1 MSVSVIIIAKLLK
14 DASIF
19 EGEFKMITNEQL
31 ADLIFPDVKET
42 IEDLE
47 KRYPKRNL
55 GEKAEVT
62 RFAPSPTGFLHTG
75 SLFTSMICQK
85 LAKQSGGVF
94 YIRLEDTDTKREI
107 SGAGEQ
113 LLNEMKK
120 FDVVPNEGYLGDHE
134 EGEYGPYTQS
144 KRAHIYKVC
153 IKELLRQGK
162 AYPCFCSSSDI
173 EELRKAQEAN
183 KMIPGYYGPFAKC
196 KMLTN
201 EERYELIKSGKPFV
215 IRFNSNGNHNRKI
228 RVFDLI
234 HGTFAIAENDQDIVI
249 YKSDGLPTY
258 HFAHACDDHFM
269 HTTTVIR
276 GEEWISSLPI
286 HLQLFEALG
295 FETPSYA
302 HVPVIMK
309 IDENG
314 NRRKLSKRKD
324 KEAAVSYFLDD
335 GYPSEALIMYLMTIA
350 NSNFE
355 EYIFQEDFKNMDK
368 FELSFEKFS
377 LDGALFDEIKLQFFA
392 REILARKTKEE
403 MLQLTLAYAK
413 DHDER
418 LYSYVNS
425 NKEYFMEI
433 INIERE
439 NENPRKDYYKLG
451 GLLDTI
457 GFFYNDIYD
466 SSLDVSIFNP
476 NIASDIKISLLEE
489 LRDTLDFDKPQ
500 DQWFNDMKEIGQ
512 KHKFAPSNKIYK
524 ADKENY
530 VGHVGDVAELLRISL
545 CAKKNAP
552 NLYYVMR
559 VLGKAEVTRRI
570 DKVISLL

>member
-1 MSVSVIIIAKLLK
+1 
-14 DASIF
+14 
-19 EGEFKMITNEQL
+19 MITNEQL
-31 ADLIFPDVKET
+31 ADLIFPDIKET

-47 KRYPKRNL
+47 KRYPVRNL
-55 GEKAEVT
+55 SAGAEVT

-85 LAKQSGGVF
+85 LAKQSGGIF

-120 FDVVPNEGYLGDHE
+120 FNVVPNEGYLGDHE
-134 EGEYGPYTQS
+134 EGDYGPYTQS
-144 KRAHIYKVC
+144 KRADIYKIC
-153 IKELLRQGK
+153 IKELIRQGK
-162 AYPCFCSSSDI
+162 AYPCFCSSKDI

-183 KMIPGYYGPFAKC
+183 KMLPGYYGPFAKC

-201 EERYELIKSGKPFV
+201 EERYELIKNGTPFV
-215 IRFNSNGNHNRKI
+215 IRFNSKGNHNNKV

-234 HGTFAIAENDQDIVI
+234 HGNFMIAENDQDIVI

-269 HTTTVIR
+269 RTTTVIR

-286 HLQLFEALG
+286 HIQLFEALG
-295 FETPSYA
+295 FKAPEYA

-355 EYIFQEDFKNMDK
+355 EYIFEQNFKNMDK
-368 FELSFEKFS
+368 FSLSFEKFS

-392 REILARKTKEE
+392 REILARKTKEQ
-403 MLQLTLAYAK
+403 MLDMVLEYSK
-413 DHDER
+413 DHDEK
-418 LYSYVNS
+418 LYNYVS
-425 NKEYFMEI
+425 NNPEYFKEI

-451 GLLDTI
+451 GLLETI

-466 SSLDVSIFNP
+466 NAFDANIYNP
-476 NIASDIKISLLEE
+476 NIPNNVKKDLLVDLKEN
-489 LRDTLDFDKPQ
+489 LDFSKPQ
-500 DQWFNDMKEIGQ
+500 DEWFAQMKTIGV
-512 KHKFAPSNKIYK
+512 KHNFAESNKIYK
-524 ADKENY
+524 ANKEAYN
-530 VGHVGDVAELLRISL
+530 GHVGDVAEILRITL

-559 VLGKAEVTRRI
+559 VLGKEEVNRRI
-570 DKVISLL
+570 EKALAVL